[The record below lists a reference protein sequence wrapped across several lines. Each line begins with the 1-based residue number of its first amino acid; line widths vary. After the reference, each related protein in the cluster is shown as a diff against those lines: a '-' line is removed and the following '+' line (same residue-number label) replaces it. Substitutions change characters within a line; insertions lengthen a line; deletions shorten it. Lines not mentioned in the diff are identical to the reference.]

1 MAFNLTEWAAGV
13 AIMVYAFRRGGIG
26 MVGILSLVLLIPAAV
41 LGPLGSVLGDR
52 YRRDR
57 VLVGAYAAL
66 ACMTGLTALAMFADL
81 ALPVVFLVGG
91 AGSWLLSLV
100 RPIHSSVLPW
110 VARDP
115 EELSIAY
122 AASSL
127 IESASIFLGPLTAGV
142 VLALGERSGVSGPA
156 LVNAILALFLTI
168 ATVLVALNLRGAA
181 ADGARIDTVAER
193 DTQDDRALRELS
205 EGFVTVW
212 RDPRLRTTLTL
223 IGLGWFTFGVL
234 DTAMVAL
241 AFDVLHTGDAGVG
254 FLNAALG
261 VGTHRRRGRGPRPS
275 LPGLV
280 SSSAFRTG
288 VFFEGLPV
296 IGIGIAPILAAPL
309 LALTG
314 SGGQLTDTTGAM
326 MLQRIVPDR
335 KLSRVFGVLESV
347 FTAPEGIGGF
357 VGAILIATV
366 GLGPTLMAVGLLVPI
381 AGLLGRRRIAAT
393 DVGMRDTAEEVAF
406 LRRNPIFAPLPTTT
420 LDLLAR
426 NAVPH
431 VVDADDL
438 IIREGDRGDR
448 FFMIERGEVEVTQ
461 DGSAISR
468 LGEGASFGEIALL
481 DDVPRTATVRAVVQ
495 TRLLTLDREDFL
507 LALSGHPD
515 AGHEARAVAQE
526 RSDRRPE
533 DRPTP

>member
-1 MAFNLTEWAAGV
+1 
-13 AIMVYAFRRGGIG
+13 
-26 MVGILSLVLLIPAAV
+26 
-41 LGPLGSVLGDR
+41 
-52 YRRDR
+52 
-57 VLVGAYAAL
+57 
-66 ACMTGLTALAMFADL
+66 
-81 ALPVVFLVGG
+81 
-91 AGSWLLSLV
+91 
-100 RPIHSSVLPW
+100 
-110 VARDP
+110 
-115 EELSIAY
+115 
-122 AASSL
+122 
-127 IESASIFLGPLTAGV
+127 
-142 VLALGERSGVSGPA
+142 VSGPA

-261 VGTHRRRGRGPRPS
+261 LGSLVGAAAALAVATRPR
-275 LPGLV
+275 V
-280 SSSAFRTG
+280 SSVFQTG
-288 VFFEGLPV
+288 VFIEGLPV
-296 IGIGIAPILAAPL
+296 IGIGLAPILAAPL
-309 LALTG
+309 LALMG
-314 SGGQLTDTTGAM
+314 SGGQLTDTTGTM

-357 VGAILIATV
+357 VGAILIATI

-406 LRRNPIFAPLPTTT
+406 LRRNPIFAPLPATT

-515 AGHEARAVAQE
+515 AGHEARSVAQE